1 MYNKSFFA
9 IFIMLFSFNSIAQKK
24 NDKYNYFIKKTNQT
38 IKIDGKADEKA
49 WENAETAADFF
60 QVLPMDTSKAK
71 VITEV
76 KFTYDKKNLYLLFIN
91 HNFYPGANVVESMK
105 RDWNFGKN
113 DNDLLFFDTFND
125 LTNGFTFGS
134 NARGGQWDGLLS
146 GGSGANLGWDN
157 KWKSEVSFDKDKWV
171 WEAAIPFKT
180 LRYKSD
186 IIKWGLNMSRLD
198 LKTTEKS
205 AWAPVPRQFPTASLA
220 FTGNLVWDSLPPAPG
235 KNISIIPFVYASR
248 VQDFGKK
255 ITETP
260 LGIGFD
266 AKIGITSSI
275 NMDLSVLPDFSQVE
289 VDVQQTNLDRFELF
303 FPERRQF
310 FLENGDIF
318 NNFGNSSLR
327 PFFSRRIGLTSP
339 MVFGAKVSGK
349 INKDWRI
356 GLMNLQTGN
365 LRKDSPGAN
374 YSVLSVQRQVFK
386 RSYISALYTDK
397 NISSDSVEINPN
409 NRFNRTLGLEYN
421 LASADNKW
429 QGKAFFIKTFVP
441 TIKKENNIFALS
453 LTRLTK
459 NYTVGMEVESVDDSV
474 KGNEV
479 GFIRRVDYNRFNISA
494 GYLFFPKGKQ
504 RILSHGPQF
513 FLNQYYGKKTGLTN
527 EYTHFFSYRV
537 NFRKQDS
544 FTLWT
549 ALDYVLLLNPFD
561 PTGYTRITL
570 PAKQKHTWAS
580 WGSSFVS
587 RPQNRFSYGF
597 DTRYGGYYTHGKRLR
612 IDTDLGYRFQPYMTI
627 GVKTSYNKLQFFEDY
642 RLPEK
647 LKNTTHNLWLVGPRI
662 DLTLSNKIFFTNF
675 VQYNNQSNNFNII
688 TRFQW
693 RYSPASDL
701 FLVYTDNYYADNF
714 KAKNRALV
722 LKFTY
727 WWNV

>member
-1 MYNKSFFA
+1 MLNKSLFVLFFLL
-9 IFIMLFSFNSIAQKK
+9 ISSISFAQKK
-24 NDKYNYFIKKTNQT
+24 NDGYNYFIKRTT
-38 IKIDGKADEKA
+38 SSIKIDGKADEKA
-49 WENAETAADFF
+49 WENAATAADFF

-76 KFTYDKKNLYLLFIN
+76 KFAYDKKNLYLLFIN
-91 HNFYPGANVVESMK
+91 HNFYPGPNVVESMK

-157 KWKSEVSFDKDKWV
+157 KWKSEVSFDSTKWI

-186 IIKWGLNMSRLD
+186 IKKWGLNMGRLD

-205 AWAPVPRQFPTASLA
+205 SWAPVPRQFPTASLA

-235 KNISIIPFVYASR
+235 KNISIIPFVYASK
-248 VQDFGKK
+248 VSNFEKNTSD
-255 ITETP
+255 TP

-266 AKIGITSSI
+266 AKIGLTSSI

-318 NNFGNSSLR
+318 NNFGNAGLR
-327 PFFSRRIGLTSP
+327 PFFSRRIGLASP

-365 LRKDSPGAN
+365 LRKDTPGAN

-386 RSYISALYTDK
+386 RSYISAMYTDK
-397 NISSDSVEINPN
+397 NITSDSIEIDPKT
-409 NRFNRTLGLEYN
+409 RFNRTLGLEYN

-429 QGKAFFIKTFVP
+429 LGKAFVIKTFTP
-441 TIKKENNIFALS
+441 LLRKDNSILAMN

-459 NYTVGMEVESVDDSV
+459 QYSLGFEAETVDGKVS
-474 KGNEV
+474 GNEV
-479 GFIRRVDYNRFNISA
+479 GFIRRQDYNRFGLNAS
-494 GYLFFPKGKQ
+494 YLFFPKGKQ
-504 RILSHGPQF
+504 RILSHGPTLF
-513 FLNQYYGKKTGLTN
+513 SSFYFGKNSGLNT
-527 EYTHFFSYRV
+527 EYTNFVSYRV

-544 FTLWT
+544 FSLWM
-549 ALDYVLLLNPFD
+549 ANDFVRLLNSFD
-561 PTGYTRITL
+561 PTGYTKITL
-570 PAKQKHTWAS
+570 ESKQKHS
-580 WGSSFVS
+580 WEAWGTSFVS
-587 RPQNRFSYGF
+587 RPQSRFTYGF
-597 DTRYGGYYTHGKRLR
+597 DTRFGGYYTNGKRMR

-627 GVKTSYNKLQFFEDY
+627 GVKSSYNKLQFFEDY

-647 LKNTTHNLWLVGPRI
+647 LKNTTHNLWLVGPRV

-675 VQYNNQSNNFNII
+675 VQYNNQSNNFNIN

-701 FLVYTDNYYADNF
+701 FLVYTDNYYADSF
-714 KAKNRALV
+714 IAKNRALV